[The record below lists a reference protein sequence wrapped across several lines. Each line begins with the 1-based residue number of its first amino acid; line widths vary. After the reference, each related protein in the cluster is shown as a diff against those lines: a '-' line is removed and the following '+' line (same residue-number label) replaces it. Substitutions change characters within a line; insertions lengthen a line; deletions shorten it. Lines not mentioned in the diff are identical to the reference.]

1 MCCSTMCNDQNDV
14 ASTNNRTLTLYQ
26 QKIHTVNGNTKL
38 SMYTT
43 YEEMASNANV
53 GKHVNKSVY

>member
-1 MCCSTMCNDQNDV
+1 MCCSTMCNDQKDV

-26 QKIHTVNGNTKL
+26 QTIHTVNRNKKL

-43 YEEMASNANV
+43 YEDMASNANV
-53 GKHVNKSVY
+53 GKNVNKSVY